1 MNLIYVH
8 EHANS
13 SAEIVLITQEL
24 EYIIKKK
31 HGEGIVRLDS
41 INFRLSSTILNCKG
55 ITTTIRKS
63 QVTIF
68 RNSSRSFSVSVYKNV
83 CFL

>member
-24 EYIIKKK
+24 EYIIKK

-41 INFRLSSTILNCKG
+41 INFLLNSTILNCKG

-63 QVTIF
+63 RVTIF